1 MKNTLEGI
9 QSRLND
15 AEKWISEQD
24 DRVLKLTA
32 AEEKK

>member
-15 AEKWISEQD
+15 AEKWISERED
-24 DRVLKLTA
+24 SS
-32 AEEKK
+32 EIHCC